1 MQAFGSGSARR
12 EAVPRA
18 GRACYSGASGKRLPR
33 AAGRALVAACLIVAA
48 PGLGGCAYRLD
59 SLFRASSDDG
69 RETTGS
75 IPQVVKA
82 TPVAEP
88 SGDPEADSDLAYA
101 RAAAA
106 TQMGDSAKGGAQ
118 PWENPRT
125 GARGMVTAL
134 AAPYDDH
141 GQKCR
146 SFLASYVR
154 GRAETWLQGEACEF
168 SEGKWEVRTMRPW
181 KRS

>member
-1 MQAFGSGSARR
+1 MQASGSGSARR
-12 EAVPRA
+12 KAAPRA
-18 GRACYSGASGKRLPR
+18 GRACYSGPDGKRLPR
-33 AAGRALVAACLIVAA
+33 AAARALIAAFLVAAAS
-48 PGLGGCAYRLD
+48 GLGGCAYRLD
-59 SLFRASSDDG
+59 SLFRSSLG
-69 RETTGS
+69 ETPETTGS
-75 IPQVVKA
+75 IPPVAKA
-82 TPVAEP
+82 TPMAEP
-88 SGDPEADSDLAYA
+88 SGDPSADADLAYA

-106 TQMGDSAKGGAQ
+106 AQMGDNAKGGAQ

-154 GRAETWLQGEACEF
+154 ERSETWLQGEACEF
-168 SEGKWEVRTMRPW
+168 SEGKWEVRTMKPW